1 MSISDYL
8 TLLFMFLFLHMLSF
22 MLGKWQSKSNLMEKA
37 SLSDDSLHV
46 FLKIKLNEKEPVINN
61 RFLFQ

>member
-1 MSISDYL
+1 
-8 TLLFMFLFLHMLSF
+8 MLSF